1 MTYLV
6 SINYGGNE
14 TEEYVVAK
22 NEVEAIAK
30 VRASLP
36 ARVARWANVFIG

>member
-14 TEEYVVAK
+14 TEVYVTAR
-22 NEVEAIAK
+22 NEAEAIAQ
-30 VRASLP
+30 VRATLTG
-36 ARVARWANVFIG
+36 RVARWANVFIG